1 MGYLE
6 GDEMKKLIKIL
17 AILAIILILGGG
29 GVLYAL
35 DYFQPEQKSNV
46 LYINESDYMLPDVQ
60 ISTEGRILNRLAG
73 YTVKMTQSNLRSSLV
88 PLSSNRQMTVY
99 LFDNG
104 VEIEKVA
111 WKVYTLDETMLV
123 EEGNVAFEESEQ
135 SSVDIQYSPLVVK
148 GTEYNVELILTQEN
162 GKEIYYYTRILMDET
177 NVWSHLEFAQQFMN
191 STFDKIEAEKMIVPY
206 MKTTTDTSTSLEHA
220 SLASAFRKL
229 TWNDLAPTRI
239 TDPIVTVTELYTNQ
253 STILLDYEIASEG
266 IEYYVRESYT
276 MRTLEEQLYLMDFQ
290 RDVVQKT
297 ELENVNYVSGKLK
310 PGLGNNQ
317 FDVLLTSE
325 NDYGALIAG
334 NQVWA
339 YDGSMTLIYSLENDS
354 HFITEQAMLQLLSVD
369 EETGN
374 VSFLISGYLSRGVH
388 AGTTGI
394 EAYCYEKESGSLKEL
409 FYVQVD
415 TSGEI
420 LTYFMKEH
428 SYLSTDKHC
437 YFVCENTLYCV
448 NLEDNSIS
456 EIGKTESENCIQVSR
471 NRQLMA
477 WTSTSYATQIQLI
490 DFETGE
496 IYKINAAEQ
505 EYLVLEGF
513 IGEAIV
519 YGRVQES
526 DKWSGQDGV
535 EYNPVYSLEIADVDG
550 TVYSSYKK
558 TGLYIDHVEVTETT
572 VTFDLMKWDGEQL
585 VVTGNDTIMA
595 SQTEGRQDEV
605 YFVTGTSE
613 NYIDLSVW
621 ASKEIS
627 WNSQL
632 VPIQVTY
639 VETLKGDIG
648 SREHKYYS
656 YAAGHLYGISSVPGS
671 LIDAVY
677 SVLGVVVDE
686 NEDIV
691 WARKP
696 RSLYV
701 TLNVPTK
708 EGMSGNSLRSCVEIL
723 LEQAGQDSSNVKE
736 QLDSGKTAYEILQ
749 DVFAERA
756 LDISGASMVSCY
768 YYMNLG
774 TPVMIQT
781 DTNKAILVTAFT
793 PNDATIYDP
802 STGESQT
809 ISSAQIEEYA
819 ARSMSMYTYLK

>member
-1 MGYLE
+1 
-6 GDEMKKLIKIL
+6 MKKVIKIL
-17 AILAIILILGGG
+17 VILTIILILGGG

-35 DYFQPEQKSNV
+35 DYFQPEQKSDV
-46 LYINESDYMLPDVQ
+46 LYINERDYTLPTVQ
-60 ISTEGRILNRLAG
+60 ILTEGQSLNYLAG

-88 PLSSNRQMTVY
+88 PLSSNRQMTVFV
-99 LFDNG
+99 FDNG
-104 VEIEKVA
+104 LEINKVV
-111 WKVYTLDETMLV
+111 WKVYTLDGNTLL
-123 EEGNVAFEESEQ
+123 EEGTAA
-135 SSVDIQYSPLVVK
+135 SSDKEVIQGSVEIQYSPLIVK
-148 GTEYNVELILTQEN
+148 GTEYNVELILTQKN
-162 GKEIYYYTRILMDET
+162 GREIYYYTRILMDET
-177 NVWSHLEFAQQFMN
+177 NVWSHVEFAEQFMN
-191 STFDKIEAEKMIVPY
+191 STFDKVEAEKMIVPY

-239 TDPIVTVTELYTNQ
+239 SEPVITVTELYTNQ
-253 STILLDYEIASEG
+253 STILLDYEIASEE
-266 IEYYVRESYT
+266 IKYHVTESYT
-276 MRTLEEQLYLMDFQ
+276 MRTLDEQLYLMDFQ

-297 ELENVNYVSGKLK
+297 DMENLNYASGKLR

-317 FDVLLTSE
+317 FDALVSSE
-325 NDYGALIAG
+325 KNYGAVIEG
-334 NQVWA
+334 NHVWA
-339 YDGSMTLIYSLENDS
+339 YDGSMKLIYSLENDS
-354 HFITEQAMLQLLSVD
+354 HFITEQATMQLLSVD

-388 AGTTGI
+388 AGSTGI

-420 LTYFMKEH
+420 LKYFMREH
-428 SYLSTDKHC
+428 SYLSTDNHC

-456 EIGKTESENCIQVSR
+456 EIGKTESENCIKVSK

-477 WTSTSYATQIQLI
+477 WTNTTYAVQIQLV
-490 DFETGE
+490 DFESGE
-496 IYKINAAEQ
+496 IYEINAPEQ

-513 IGEAIV
+513 IGDAIV
-519 YGRVQES
+519 YGRARES

-535 EYNPVYSLEIADVDG
+535 KYHPVYSLEIADMDG
-550 TVYSSYKK
+550 TVYSNYEKAD
-558 TGLYIDHVEVTETT
+558 LYVDHVEVTETT
-572 VTFDLMKWDGEQL
+572 VTFDLMKRDGQQL

-595 SQTEGRQDEV
+595 SQTEGRQEEV

-621 ASKEIS
+621 AGKEIS
-627 WNSQL
+627 WDVQS
-632 VPIQVTY
+632 VPIQATY
-639 VETLKGDIG
+639 AKTLKADIG
-648 SREHKYYS
+648 SRGHKYYS

-671 LIDAVY
+671 LIDEVY

-686 NEDIV
+686 NGNIV
-691 WARKP
+691 WARRP

-701 TLNVPTK
+701 TLNIPTK
-708 EGMSGNSLRSCVEIL
+708 GEISEHSLRSCVEIL
-723 LEQAGQDSSNVKE
+723 LEQAGQDSSIVKE
-736 QLDSGKTAYEILQ
+736 QLESGKSAYEVLEN
-749 DVFAERA
+749 VFAERA

-781 DTNKAILVTAFT
+781 DVNKAVLVTAFT

-802 STGESQT
+802 CTGESRT
-809 ISSAQIEEYA
+809 ISTAQIEEYT
-819 ARSMSMYTYLK
+819 ARSVGMYTYLK